1 MAQLFQE
8 NVKEICLEIDTIN
21 AVFVGQSDNLFVQE
35 KVRYNKQIPE
45 RKFYMIQDLNSCS
58 KILTRFSLTNQVL
71 DNNLTDFKMIPFG
84 MNYILMEGID
94 VYHIMKVESHQL
106 NYIAS
111 MNKQQNSIVK
121 INQLGNTIVNLQ
133 KSFGSLMISLSW

>member
-1 MAQLFQE
+1 
-8 NVKEICLEIDTIN
+8 
-21 AVFVGQSDNLFVQE
+21 
-35 KVRYNKQIPE
+35 
-45 RKFYMIQDLNSCS
+45 
-58 KILTRFSLTNQVL
+58 
-71 DNNLTDFKMIPFG
+71 
-84 MNYILMEGID
+84 MEGID